1 MNVLTLSHIKKSFGA
16 DEVLRN
22 VDFSVPEHSVYGF
35 IGLNGAGKTTTMK
48 CVLGLLKPDS
58 GEVRVKDKTV
68 VYGENRT
75 NRYIGYLPDV
85 PEFYGFMTPAE
96 YLALC
101 GEVTGMRRD
110 EIRKRSAEMLELVG
124 LGGVNKRI
132 KGFSR
137 GMKQRLGIAQALLN
151 SPDLLICDEP
161 TSALDPVGR
170 KEILEVLQAVKERT
184 TVIFSTHILS
194 DVERICDRIAFLH
207 DGVIALEGTL
217 EEVRAKR
224 KSRGVELEFVSAD
237 EAQRFLHSFG
247 SGKRQEGQK
256 VLLEGQAAEDQKA
269 LLQCLSCGDFIIER
283 MERLE
288 PTLEDLFMEAAGR

>member
-269 LLQCLSCGDFIIER
+269 LLQYLSCGDFIIEC

-288 PTLEDLFMEAAGR
+288 PTLEDLFMEVTGG

>member
-101 GEVTGMRRD
+101 GEVTGMRQD
-110 EIRKRSAEMLELVG
+110 EIRKRSAEMLGLVG

-151 SPDLLICDEP
+151 SLTC
-161 TSALDPVGR
+161 
-170 KEILEVLQAVKERT
+170 
-184 TVIFSTHILS
+184 
-194 DVERICDRIAFLH
+194 
-207 DGVIALEGTL
+207 
-217 EEVRAKR
+217 
-224 KSRGVELEFVSAD
+224 
-237 EAQRFLHSFG
+237 
-247 SGKRQEGQK
+247 
-256 VLLEGQAAEDQKA
+256 
-269 LLQCLSCGDFIIER
+269 
-283 MERLE
+283 
-288 PTLEDLFMEAAGR
+288 

>member
-1 MNVLTLSHIKKSFGA
+1 
-16 DEVLRN
+16 
-22 VDFSVPEHSVYGF
+22 VYGF

-110 EIRKRSAEMLELVG
+110 EIRKRSAEMLGLVG

-224 KSRGVELEFVSAD
+224 KSRGVELEFVSAE
-237 EAQRFLHSFG
+237 EAERFLQTFG
-247 SGKRQEGQK
+247 NGKRQEGQR

-269 LLQCLSCGDFIIER
+269 LLQCLSCGDFILER